1 MTSLPETPPPR
12 MTVAE
17 FLEWNMDNV
26 HGRWELFCGEPVKM
40 QSEKA
45 RHADVKGNTYIALK
59 SAVRAAKLP
68 CQVFPDGMTVV
79 IDDETC
85 YEPDAVVNC
94 GPKVDPDSITVD
106 TPTIVVEVGSPGTRS
121 FDMGQKLADYLT
133 VPSIAHVLL
142 IDPKKKRAILHT
154 RKSQAEWATR
164 LFAANEALTFDP
176 PGIRFNLAECFL
188 EA

>member
-1 MTSLPETPPPR
+1 

-26 HGRWELFCGEPVKM
+26 RGRYQLFCGEPVRM
-40 QSEKA
+40 QSERA
-45 RHADVKGNTYIALK
+45 RHADVKGNAFIALK
-59 SAVRAAKLP
+59 TGVRAAKQP
-68 CQVFPDGMTVV
+68 CQVFSDGMTVV
-79 IDDETC
+79 IDDDTC

-94 GPKVDPDSITVD
+94 GPKVEPDSVTVD
-106 TPTIVVEVGSPGTRS
+106 TPTIVVEVGAPSTKG

-142 IDPKKKRAILHT
+142 IDPKKQRAILHT
-154 RKSQAEWATR
+154 RKSENEWATR
-164 LFAANEALTFDP
+164 VYAANELLMFDP
-176 PGIRFNLAECFL
+176 PGPTFSLAECFA